1 MLRVLPVVALLAV
14 LGACDEAT
22 VRGGP
27 DSFTSWPDHGAPADL
42 LRSDGSV
49 NDAGPLE
56 PDARHDAVA
65 APDQTTGTC
74 QSIPGASYDKLAV
87 SQPCGC
93 DPATHG
99 DMNLLLRSWQA
110 VNLTKGLVSVNGP
123 TDASAPQLYTLF
135 GDERVPGFPA
145 VFQVQ
150 QWDWGC
156 NCPTGYI
163 TSPEVTLAAM
173 TTSVGEVIHTPLSG
187 YDIGAGHTAILIHAG
202 GGTLTLKYT
211 AEDNVVS
218 GYTIHL
224 DGVCVEPSLKALYDQ
239 CHAAGRAELPALKS
253 KQALGRAL
261 GGAIRVAIRDTGSW
275 MDPRAKKD
283 WWQGK

>member
-1 MLRVLPVVALLAV
+1 MRRLLRVVVLLVA
-14 LGACDEAT
+14 LGACDEGT

-27 DSFTSWPDHGAPADL
+27 DSTSSWPDHGAPADL
-42 LRSDGSV
+42 PRSDGPVGDASPA
-49 NDAGPLE
+49 DAGPVDVG
-56 PDARHDAVA
+56 P
-65 APDQTTGTC
+65 APDEATTC
-74 QSIPGASYDKLAV
+74 QPIPGSSYDKLAV

-93 DPATHG
+93 DPAKHG
-99 DMNLLLRSWQA
+99 DMNLLLRSWQP
-110 VNLTKGLVSVNGP
+110 VTLTKGLVSVNGP

-145 VFQVQ
+145 VYQVQ

-156 NCPTGYI
+156 NCPKGYI
-163 TSPEVTLAAM
+163 TSPEVTLAGM
-173 TTSVGEVIHTPLSG
+173 STTPGEVIHTPLSG

-224 DGVCVEPSLKALYDQ
+224 DGVCVEPALKALYDQ

-261 GGAIRVAIRDTGSW
+261 GAAIRVAVRDTGSW
-275 MDPRAKKD
+275 MDPRSKKD

>member
-1 MLRVLPVVALLAV
+1 MLRSLRVVALLGA
-14 LGACDEAT
+14 LGACDEGT

-27 DSFTSWPDHGAPADL
+27 DSSPPWLDRGAPADL
-42 LRSDGSV
+42 LRADGAVVDASPLKPDV
-49 NDAGPLE
+49 LPDAG
-56 PDARHDAVA
+56 
-65 APDQTTGTC
+65 PDQTTTC
-74 QSIPGASYDKLAV
+74 QPIPGVSYDKLAV

-110 VNLTKGLVSVNGP
+110 VSLTKGLVSVNGP
-123 TDASAPQLYTLF
+123 TDGNAPQLYTLF
-135 GDERVPGFPA
+135 GDERVPAFPA
-145 VFQVQ
+145 VYQVQ

-156 NCPTGYI
+156 NCPKGYI
-163 TSPEVTLAAM
+163 TSPEVTLAGM
-173 TTSVGEVIHTPLSG
+173 TTTPGEVVHAPLSG

-239 CHAAGRAELPALKS
+239 CHAAGRVELPALSS
-253 KQALGRAL
+253 KQSLGRAL
-261 GGAIRVAIRDTGSW
+261 GAAIRVAIRDTGSW
-275 MDPRAKKD
+275 MDPRVKKD